1 MTIAPSS
8 LRVCDRPLEDCLR
21 LVEDFHGCRSPGIVL
36 GLFMVDRARI
46 LIGPAV
52 EADVIAETRHCLPDA
67 VQLFTPCTVGN
78 GWLKIVDRDCFALT
92 FFDRHSRRGYR
103 VWLDLEKAR
112 AFPNLY
118 NWYLRR
124 VSKQDLP
131 LETLLATIVEARG
144 AALSSVP
151 VTLTR
156 FYARDK
162 KDRIAVCP
170 GCGEAY
176 RGDPAQLC
184 DHCRGD
190 GYWRP
195 SATHTGLASNG

>member
-1 MTIAPSS
+1 MRLSIPSLS
-8 LRVCDRPLEDCLR
+8 VCGLPLEDCLR
-21 LVEDFHGCRSPGIVL
+21 RVEDFHGCRSPGIVL
-36 GLFMVDRARI
+36 GLFMVDRARA

-78 GWLKIVDRDCFALT
+78 GWLKIVDWDRFALT
-92 FFDRHSRRGYR
+92 FYDRRTRRGHR
-103 VWLDLEKAR
+103 VRLDLAKAQ

-131 LETLLATIVEARG
+131 LETLLETIIEARG
-144 AALSSVP
+144 AVLSSTP

-156 FYARDK
+156 FYDRERK
-162 KDRIAVCP
+162 GRIAVCP
-170 GCGEAY
+170 QCGEAF
-176 RGDPAQLC
+176 RGDPQERCAPC
-184 DHCRGD
+184 KGE
-190 GYWRP
+190 GYWRTDP
-195 SATHTGLASNG
+195 IHTRRAAAG